1 MTCITLAGLL
11 QQTDRSIMVVL
22 ANESNTTTTS
32 TVANQGAADAL
43 INTKKSLFVNSV
55 STNSGLGDRVFGFWF
70 AIWLQ

>member
-1 MTCITLAGLL
+1 MTCITQAGLL

-22 ANESNTTTTS
+22 ANESNTTTS

-70 AIWLQ
+70 AKWL

>member
-1 MTCITLAGLL
+1 MTCITQAGLL

-22 ANESNTTTTS
+22 ANESNTTTS